1 MHILWIN
8 EVATMTG
15 GCEHYIVETVAHLRT
30 LGFRSTLLYSV
41 ASETDIGFTGAFDA
55 AFPMVDL
62 STQIAIM
69 KPDVI
74 YAHRL
79 SDLSHLR
86 ALAECNVPV
95 ARFFH
100 DHKLFCLREHKYTA
114 VGHHTCT
121 RPIGTNC
128 YACLGFV
135 SKSERFPGVAFHT
148 VGALETEQDANRN
161 FDAFVVASQY
171 MREEIA
177 AHGFPIDRIWVN
189 PLYAAPIAADVPPR
203 REPDLLMFAGQLTT
217 GKGVDT
223 LLYAL
228 TRTKS
233 SPRLVICGT
242 GKFEDEYRRLSSN
255 LGLDPR
261 VTFVGRL
268 SQSELAEMYRCAACV
283 VVPSRA
289 PETFGLIGPE
299 AMRFGTP
306 LIATSVGGMNE
317 WLRPEKTGIAVPP
330 TDVAA
335 LAEAIDRMIQDP
347 ALRARLGAESQ
358 ATYEAD
364 FRPERHVARLSQL
377 FTTLNAKGYSN

>member
-30 LGFRSTLLYSV
+30 LGYRSTLLYSV
-41 ASETDIGFTGAFDA
+41 ASQTDTAFTGAFDA

-62 STQIAIM
+62 PAQIGIM

-74 YAHRL
+74 YVHRL
-79 SDLSHLR
+79 SELSCLR
-86 ALAECNVPV
+86 ALADCNVPV

-121 RPIGTNC
+121 RPIGANC

-135 SKSERFPGVAFHT
+135 SKSPRFPGVEFHT
-148 VGALETEQDANRN
+148 VGALQTEQDANRT

-171 MREEIA
+171 MREEIT
-177 AHGFPIDRIWVN
+177 AHGFPVDRIWVN
-189 PLYAAPIAADVPPR
+189 PLYAAPIDSVGPIQ

-228 TRTKS
+228 ARTTS
-233 SPRLVICGT
+233 SPRLVLCGT
-242 GKFEDEYRRLSSN
+242 GKFEAEYRQLSSN
-255 LGLDPR
+255 LGLDAR
-261 VTFVGRL
+261 VTFVGRRT
-268 SQSELAEMYRCAACV
+268 QRELVELYRCATCV

-306 LIATSVGGMNE
+306 LIATAVGGMNE
-317 WLRPEKTGIAVPP
+317 WLHPEKTGLAVPP
-330 TDVAA
+330 TDVAG
-335 LAEAIDRMIQDP
+335 LAAAIDRMILDS
-347 ALRARLGAESQ
+347 ALRERLGAESR
-358 ATYEAD
+358 ALYEAE
-364 FRPERHVARLSQL
+364 FRPERHVTRLSQL